1 MNEFFNKLIMY
12 HQIHK
17 MSRDGWSKSR
27 ISAFLGINWRT
38 VSKYLKMSEE
48 AFVDF
53 IENQSSRQKLL
64 GSYEGFVKIKLGK
77 YPYTKAA
84 QMHDW
89 LKEHYPDFPEVT
101 PKTVYNFVM
110 YVRQRHNIPIP
121 DTQREYCIVEEL
133 SRGKQVQVD
142 FGEYNMRDGQCKCHG
157 SAPLHLTRSGYSIA
171 P

>member
-64 GSYEGFVKIKLGK
+64 GSYEGFVKIKLDK

-84 QMHDW
+84 QMHDG
-89 LKEHYPDFPEVT
+89 LKEPYPDYPQVT
-101 PKTVYNFVM
+101 P
-110 YVRQRHNIPIP
+110 
-121 DTQREYCIVEEL
+121 
-133 SRGKQVQVD
+133 
-142 FGEYNMRDGQCKCHG
+142 
-157 SAPLHLTRSGYSIA
+157 
-171 P
+171 